1 MQRLIAFSYLLGC
14 AAAGITYGG
23 VYYDFINGCDGL
35 VTALG
40 PAYISKPVAFN
51 GEVYALSM
59 VTHQVMKIT
68 EDDAGSR
75 SCSIHGYL
83 PVDSQSQVVQYGS
96 FSLGMEVDI
105 DGNIYVT
112 NTGTGPA
119 SDDYGSVWM
128 INVDSISL
136 PIKAVRLAQSTAPFG
151 LPSAVVLNWRHNSLL
166 YSSETDGVVYRLDLT
181 DNSTSVWLDVAQL
194 KGTGRVPGRSPDAAI
209 DNTNLLGAPI
219 GAVGLSLSRN
229 GKALFVGVGDTG
241 SVLEVEINRQTG
253 AAGTVKLV
261 ASTPQYTVE
270 GVLISENSKKLY
282 VTSVFANGTS
292 LKPND
297 AVDNSYQG
305 GVLPGKAVW
314 EVNTQTGA
322 TSALFD
328 SRLGCTTGIMSAKG
342 VLRGGAN
349 KIIVASSAL
358 DSLPLWPN
366 GAIRNDALR
375 ADYSTAGTSA
385 ARGPAFATA
394 TYNGK
399 LHWLRV

>member
-1 MQRLIAFSYLLGC
+1 MQSLTVFLGLLGV

-23 VYYDFINGCDGL
+23 IYYDFSNGCDGL
-35 VTALG
+35 IPAFG
-40 PAYISKPVAFN
+40 PAYISKPIAFD

-59 VTHQVMKIT
+59 ITHQVMKIA

-75 SCSIHGYL
+75 SCSVYGYL
-83 PVDSQSQVVQYGS
+83 PTGDLPQAVQFGS
-96 FSLGMEVDI
+96 FSLGMEVDS

-119 SDDYGSVWM
+119 SQDYGSVWM
-128 INVDSISL
+128 IDADSTTR
-136 PIKAVRLAQSTAPFG
+136 PIEAVRLAISASPFG
-151 LPSAVVLNWRHNSLL
+151 LPSGVVLSWRHNSLF
-166 YSSETDGVVYRLDLT
+166 YSSETDGVIYRLALA

-194 KGTGRVPGRSPDAAI
+194 KGTGRIPGQSPDAAI

-229 GKALFVGVGDTG
+229 GKTLFVGVGDTG
-241 SVLEVEINRQTG
+241 SVLEVEIDRHTG
-253 AAGTVKLV
+253 AAGTIATA
-261 ASTPQYTVE
+261 ASIPQHTVE

-297 AVDNSYQG
+297 ATDGSYQG
-305 GVLPGKAVW
+305 GVLPGQAVW
-314 EVNTQTGA
+314 EVDTKTGA
-322 TSALFD
+322 TTALFD
-328 SRLGCTTGIMSAKG
+328 HRLGCATGIMSAKG

-366 GAIRNDALR
+366 GAIRNDVLR
-375 ADYSTAGTSA
+375 ADYSVAGTPA
-385 ARGPAFATA
+385 ASGPAFATA
-394 TYNGK
+394 VYNGK
-399 LHWLRV
+399 LHWIRV